1 MPSGASPHFCALP
14 CRPRFITHVEVVLPP
29 ANNSGTVHVILQVED
44 DGTPHLFAYRRVII
58 RTTP

>member
-1 MPSGASPHFCALP
+1 
-14 CRPRFITHVEVVLPP
+14 VEVVLPP